1 MRVIEAPSPNHEP
14 RADGVPLDTV
24 ILHYTG
30 MPTAAQAIDRLRDP
44 AAKVSAHYLIETSG
58 RVLGLVPETRRAWH
72 AGVACWQGASDI
84 NSRSIGI
91 ELVNRGH
98 EWGYHPFPESQLESL
113 HALLSDIAARRG
125 IPPAR
130 VLGHSDVAPERK
142 TDPGELFP
150 WQRLAAH
157 GLAVWPEPVQAPADA
172 PSIAWFQDRLAAIG
186 YCVPRSGTLDTA
198 TTAVLAA
205 FQRRFRPEAVT
216 GDPDAGT
223 AARLMGLAPAP

>member
-1 MRVIEAPSPNHEP
+1 MRVVEAPSPNHEP
-14 RADGVPLDTV
+14 RVDGVPLDTV
-24 ILHYTG
+24 VLHYTG

-44 AAKVSAHYLIETSG
+44 AAKVSAHYLIETGG

-113 HALLSDIAARRG
+113 RVLIAGILARYAIRQ
-125 IPPAR
+125 AR

-157 GLAVWPEPVQAPADA
+157 SLAVWPTPVAPPSET
-172 PSIAWFQDRLAAIG
+172 PSIAWFQARLAAVG
-186 YCVPRSGTLDTA
+186 YGVAQSGTLDNA